1 MNLWKAMSTLDR
13 RWVFLVV
20 AIAVCIPLVVP
31 THFPIGI
38 SPEAKNLY
46 KAVDALPDDS
56 VVMLTFDVYANAL
69 AETEPMAR
77 AALHHLFSRNMKV
90 VTVSTIP
97 FGGPSVA
104 ERVTRELAAEYAK
117 TYGVDFVNLGYKPN
131 YVSVLKGMG
140 SSIESIYPT
149 DNSGAPLSQLPLMRR
164 VHSYKDIGLIFVVAD
179 NGIIDYWISIV
190 HAQYGIPVG
199 AGMTAV
205 MAPKQYAYTS
215 SGQLVGLLGGMKG
228 AAEYEL
234 LVGKPALAV
243 TGMGIQSLI
252 HILIIGLIAIGNL
265 GFFMTNR
272 AKTVKQ
278 DHGA

>member
-1 MNLWKAMSTLDR
+1 MNLWNGMATIDR

-20 AIAVCIPLVVP
+20 AIAVFIPLVVP

-38 SPEAKNLY
+38 SPEAENLY
-46 KAVDALPDDS
+46 KAVDALPASS
-56 VVMLTFDVYANAL
+56 VVMLTFDVYANTL

-77 AALHHLFSRNMKV
+77 AALHHLFRRDMKV

-104 ERVTRELAAEYAK
+104 ERVTRELAKEYGKA
-117 TYGVDFVNLGYKPN
+117 YGVDFVNLGYKPN

-149 DNSGAPLSQLPLMRR
+149 DNSGTPLAQLPLMQR
-164 VHSYKDIGLIFVVAD
+164 VHSYKDMVFIFVVAD

-215 SGQLVGLLGGMKG
+215 SGQMVGLLGGMKG
-228 AAEYEL
+228 AAEYEQ

-252 HILIIGLIAIGNL
+252 HLLLIGLIAIGNL
-265 GFFMTNR
+265 GFFMNNR
-272 AKTVKQ
+272 VKAIRQ
-278 DHGA
+278 D